1 MCAVVFVHRGAD
13 LSVYDWRRQQV
24 DIETLLK
31 MERSVAGC
39 VQPVPSIVGWKPTFS
54 TPRYGTAQFRRR
66 SARLLKRPRHSTVVD
81 RSLPRSVPSRSRQC
95 VSNVHPRTPNHTDA
109 FLVPFRP
116 RAEVS
121 AGSRVRDEST
131 LTTMQVAY
139 GTNNAADLSTAL
151 VLCVLRPTSVTTAA
165 LICYFHCLRK
175 RKETRLQSTIHARQ
189 QTTQWW
195 MKRSPS
201 EVHSE
206 MVTVLP
212 FWFRLKLNGVLGQHI
227 SCALPSVAKVK
238 GQGQMSP
245 KLTHIRGHQNTSVM
259 LARPK
264 VTKPRTKSD
273 CARPRN
279 VSTCPRP
286 DQDQCQTCSRKRLTP
301 TATTLRQIKM
311 RNVAWSRLPAYDR
324 A

>member
-1 MCAVVFVHRGAD
+1 VYS
-13 LSVYDWRRQQV
+13 LSRA
-24 DIETLLK
+24 L
-31 MERSVAGC
+31 S
-39 VQPVPSIVGWKPTFS
+39 GWKPTFS

-175 RKETRLQSTIHARQ
+175 RKETSLQSTIHARQ
-189 QTTQWW
+189 QTTQ
-195 MKRSPS
+195 
-201 EVHSE
+201 
-206 MVTVLP
+206 
-212 FWFRLKLNGVLGQHI
+212 
-227 SCALPSVAKVK
+227 
-238 GQGQMSP
+238 
-245 KLTHIRGHQNTSVM
+245 
-259 LARPK
+259 
-264 VTKPRTKSD
+264 
-273 CARPRN
+273 
-279 VSTCPRP
+279 
-286 DQDQCQTCSRKRLTP
+286 
-301 TATTLRQIKM
+301 
-311 RNVAWSRLPAYDR
+311 
-324 A
+324 